1 MSRLLFLSA
10 TLAFVYNPIGTW
22 AQLPNGQCSAEDLVC
37 EVQDNNLVGIIS
49 VVANL
54 AECLETQNEAGYVTY
69 FGPSGFPFVSSCLFF
84 SACDTLGEKFR
95 SYLSLYINTVACL
108 FFQPQTPVRIA
119 SPRTSHHTAILTAQ
133 LRLKGHLDQTL
144 SV

>member
-1 MSRLLFLSA
+1 M
-10 TLAFVYNPIGTW
+10 AFIYNPIGTL
-22 AQLPNGQCSAEDLVC
+22 AQLPNGQCSAENLVC

-49 VVANL
+49 GVANL
-54 AECLETQNEAGYVTY
+54 AECLETPNEAGYVTY

-95 SYLSLYINTVACL
+95 SYLSIHINTVPYL

-119 SPRTSHHTAILTAQ
+119 SPRTSHHTAILTAL
-133 LRLKGHLDQTL
+133 LRLKAQLDQTL